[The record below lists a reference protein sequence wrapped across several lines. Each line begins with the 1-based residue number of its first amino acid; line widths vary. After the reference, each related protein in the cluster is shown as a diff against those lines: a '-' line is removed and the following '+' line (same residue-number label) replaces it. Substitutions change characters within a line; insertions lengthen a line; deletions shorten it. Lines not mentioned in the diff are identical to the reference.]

1 MENYLHPDAIQ
12 AVFGVNI
19 TIDDTTDVSTEV
31 SALTRY
37 NESKAKKK
45 INKFATG
52 KMSYQ
57 MLTASDAKRDINL
70 V

>member
-52 KMSYQ
+52 K
-57 MLTASDAKRDINL
+57 
-70 V
+70 